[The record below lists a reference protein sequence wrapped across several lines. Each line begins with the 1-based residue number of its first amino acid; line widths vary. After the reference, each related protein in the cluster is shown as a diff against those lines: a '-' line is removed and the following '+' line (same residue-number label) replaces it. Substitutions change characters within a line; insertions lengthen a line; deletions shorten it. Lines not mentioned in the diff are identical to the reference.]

1 MNKLKQYFSNLRIS
15 TKLSVAFGIVICIV
29 VVAFSVVGFKMNSLD
44 ALSQKL
50 EKGYVPEVEIANS
63 VERNFLLAMSAN
75 RGYIYSEDDTYF
87 NEGQESLGLVMA
99 GLSDLA
105 KLARDQDYLIKLRE
119 TLQSAQE
126 GSDRYNELI
135 KETSELI
142 KRLQEARRMMDSAA
156 AIYVSNSNSFLE
168 GQRLAMQQDLTERQA
183 KIGLISAIIEHG
195 NAARILNFK
204 AQSTN
209 NKSFFSDATQSLQK
223 ANQYAED
230 ILEYVRLEEDKRSIA
245 TIKDAISSYS
255 RTIEEF
261 ALAATDAQKAS
272 TLAEMDA
279 AAGVFVN
286 TTKVFFDG
294 QQEKLAVDIQERAIK
309 IELAINIVNLG
320 TGARVGNFKA
330 QLLRDDALFEEALAT
345 LEMIPG
351 TVEQLRPITRR
362 KEDIQMIDDIVK
374 ATQDYRSAV
383 NTYSSEWKNLKNL
396 SERRLTVA
404 NSALSIIQNTALAA
418 IDGTNNIA
426 QTSAQEL
433 KRSITLLIITSIIVV
448 VVSVAIGTVIVR
460 GITIPLKKIVEH
472 IKTVASGNLSNKA
485 GISQNDEI
493 GQLARNVDNM
503 TDSLKEMV
511 EQITDNAKSL
521 EETST
526 ELSATSSQL
535 ASSSNEMSNKSTTVM
550 SAGEQLSGSM
560 STIASATEELSQS
573 ASTVASSVEEMT
585 ATISEITQNCVRET
599 EIARNANV
607 ESRKAEDVMG
617 KLGVAAVE
625 IGKVVELISSIA
637 SQTNLLALNA
647 TIEAA
652 SAGEAG
658 KGFAVVASEVKE
670 LARQTAEATD
680 QISNQITSIQS
691 NTKESEV
698 AIKQVAN
705 IIEELGQ
712 ISATIATSIEEQSAT
727 TEEISKTI
735 AQVSTSTGE
744 VAKQVSQSAQGANE
758 VSSNIQLISDSAEHV
773 TSGAEETNQNSEN
786 LATMA
791 SRLNQIVAKF
801 TI

>member
-50 EKGYVPEVEIANS
+50 EKGYVPEVEVANS

-75 RGYIYSEDDTYF
+75 RGYVYSEDDTYF
-87 NEGQESLGLVMA
+87 NEGQESLGLVVT

-126 GSDRYNELI
+126 GNDRYSELI

-142 KRLQEARRMMDSAA
+142 KRLQGARRMMDSAA

-183 KIGLISAIIEHG
+183 KIGLMSAIIEHG
-195 NAARILNFK
+195 NTARILNFK

-209 NKSFFSDATQSLQK
+209 NKSFFSDATESLQK
-223 ANQYAED
+223 ANQYVED

-255 RTIEEF
+255 SRIEEF
-261 ALAATDAQKAS
+261 AVAATDAQKAI

-286 TTKVFFDG
+286 ATKVFFDG
-294 QQEKLAVDIQERAIK
+294 QQEKLAVDIQERARK
-309 IELAINIVNLG
+309 IELAISIVNLG

-330 QLLRDDALFEEALAT
+330 QLLRDDALFEQALAT
-345 LEMIPG
+345 LEMIPE

-599 EIARNANV
+599 EIARNANI
-607 ESRKAEDVMG
+607 ESKKAEDVMG
-617 KLGVAAVE
+617 KLGIAALE

-791 SRLNQIVAKF
+791 SRLNQIVARF